1 MLDPDPKSR
10 PDTNKICSYFIG
22 QTKYRNYAEIKKQFE
37 EAEKLRKENSSN
49 QTNEKTK
56 EESEQHEVE
65 NSTSNENDE
74 NNKNDQSVIH
84 PQAIYTSRLISIS
97 NLSGCSD
104 MAI

>member
-1 MLDPDPKSR
+1 MFNPDPKSR
-10 PDTNKICSYFIG
+10 PGTNKICSYFIG
-22 QTKYRNYAEIKKQFE
+22 QTNIVIMLKSNSNLKKLKSS
-37 EAEKLRKENSSN
+37 EKKIFKSDKWE
-49 QTNEKTK
+49 TK
-56 EESEQHEVE
+56 KESEQHEVE

-104 MAI
+104 MAIW